1 LPSADPFGARASL
14 GPGLPDIYRL
24 RAVEGLTAESRSPI
38 TVRIL
43 LENLIRHAGGGVVD
57 ASDVETLAPGD
68 RALRPRRRSRSC
80 RRG

>member
-24 RAVEGLTAESRSPI
+24 GAVEGLTSEARLPV

-43 LENLIRHAGGGVVD
+43 LENLLRHAGGVVD
-57 ASDVETLAPGD
+57 AADVETLASWRPGV
-68 RALRPRRRSRSC
+68 AA
-80 RRG
+80 